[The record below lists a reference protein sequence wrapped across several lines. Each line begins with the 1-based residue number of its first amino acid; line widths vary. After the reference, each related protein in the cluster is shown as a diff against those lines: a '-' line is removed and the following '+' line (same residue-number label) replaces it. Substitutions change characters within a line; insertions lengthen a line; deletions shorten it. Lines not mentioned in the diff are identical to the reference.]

1 MGFGRTR
8 RRLVDGKGGNLAG
21 GQFTT
26 LGSATLGD
34 ALGVFAV
41 GVFDGATLG
50 VVAVGA
56 FVGVLRRRGWIR

>member
-8 RRLVDGKGGNLAG
+8 RRLVDGNGGKLAG

-50 VVAVGA
+50 FAVGA